1 MVENEYFQKFIEI
14 QIVICPHGSEVH
26 TICSDH

>member
-1 MVENEYFQKFIEI
+1 MVENEYFPKFIKI
-14 QIVICPHGSEVH
+14 QIVICPQASEVH